1 MTPSEYE
8 SARRCADA
16 VAKHPIA
23 SALLSGGETELE
35 LRWRFMDRDCG
46 GRLDYLGRAL
56 RRLCDVFG
64 VSIAW
69 LLGMSHTGPQHER
82 DVVIRVGNRPRLAFP
97 GLGIS
102 EELLSPSPS
111 SPLELLISTFEPG
124 ADSDDYSHEGD
135 EAGLVIDG
143 TLDLWVDG
151 VHHILNKGDS
161 FAFPS
166 TTPHRCA
173 NHGKKPVKVLWVI
186 TPPHY

>member
-1 MTPSEYE
+1 MTGVQT
-8 SARRCADA
+8 CALPISTTYAAGGVTATLTLTIEQRATLTAGAA
-16 VAKHPIA
+16 VPIA
-23 SALLSGGETELE
+23 T
-35 LRWRFMDRDCG
+35 
-46 GRLDYLGRAL
+46 L

-64 VSIAW
+64 VSIGW
-69 LLGMSHTGPQHER
+69 MLGLSHSGPERER
-82 DVVIRVGNRPRLAFP
+82 DVVVRSGDRARLEFP

-102 EELLSPSPS
+102 EELLSPSPN
-111 SPLELLISTFEPG
+111 SPLEMLISTFEPG
-124 ADSDDYSHEGD
+124 ADSDDYSHDGD
-135 EAGLVIDG
+135 EAGLVIEG

-151 VHHILNKGDS
+151 VHHVLKKGDS

>member
-1 MTPSEYE
+1 MTLKDVASRANVSLGYLSEVE
-8 SARRCADA
+8 RDLTR
-16 VAKHPIA
+16 VPI
-23 SALLSGGETELE
+23 GT
-35 LRWRFMDRDCG
+35 
-46 GRLDYLGRAL
+46 L

-166 TTPHRCA
+166 TQVHRCA
-173 NHGKKPVKVLWVI
+173 NTTAKVTRVLWVI